1 MGDLSAMRLDEEH
14 PQRRTARL
22 KLFEP
27 AEMRHGAQ
35 VQRVHLL
42 DLSVAGALLHT
53 TEPPEAGST
62 VMLVCPRFT
71 RMAKVAWIKERRI
84 GLSFV
89 RTLGKAELAETI
101 SPSAAR

>member
-1 MGDLSAMRLDEEH
+1 MGDLSAMRLDDEH

-27 AEMRHGAQ
+27 AEMRHGTK

-53 TEPPEAGST
+53 IEPPEAGST
-62 VMLVCPRFT
+62 VMLVCPTFT
-71 RMAKVAWIKERRI
+71 RMAKVAWAKERRI

-89 RTLGKAELAETI
+89 RALDKAELADAI
-101 SPSAAR
+101 SSPPAR